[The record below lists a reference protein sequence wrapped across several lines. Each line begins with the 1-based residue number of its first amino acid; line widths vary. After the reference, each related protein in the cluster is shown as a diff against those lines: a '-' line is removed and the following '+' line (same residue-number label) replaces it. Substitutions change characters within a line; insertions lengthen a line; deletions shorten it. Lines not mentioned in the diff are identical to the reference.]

1 MKFEELR
8 ISHGLRNFCIRPKVP
23 LNFLKNNNSAEMAEP
38 TGVAA
43 KHAHT
48 AAPKIAA
55 YQVCRNLV
63 SAPTRDTY
71 TK

>member
-8 ISHGLRNFCIRPKVP
+8 ISPGLRNFLPRPQVP
-23 LNFLKNNNSAEMAEP
+23 SKNNNAEMAEP

-55 YQVCRNLV
+55 YQVSRNLV

-71 TK
+71 AK